1 MATADPQGVHET
13 PPNTDSEVRAGDQS
27 RPDREGF
34 PIGLIPLVPLFGVL
48 IAIDTFFIL
57 HMVL

>member
-13 PPNTDSEVRAGDQS
+13 PPNTDSEVHAGDQA
-27 RPDREGF
+27 RRDEEGF
-34 PIGLIPLVPLFGVL
+34 PIGLIPFVPLLGVL